1 MPTARRIYF
10 DNAAT
15 SWPKPETVYQ
25 AVDDYQRRLGAP
37 AGRSAY
43 RDAAEV
49 ELAVAAA
56 RSAVARLIG
65 AEEPARIIFTQ
76 NGTQGLNFA
85 IHGLLRPGDHVVTTI
100 AEHNSVLRPLRD
112 LENDG
117 QISVSRVPVDGAGI
131 VDPDE
136 IRAALTAATRLIAL
150 TAASNVTGAVQPI
163 EAVGRLAR
171 EAKVRFLVDA
181 AQAVGHWPLA
191 VKEVHADLVAAP
203 GHKGLLGPLGT
214 GFLYLAPGIEQEL
227 RSIQQGGTG
236 SRSDQDVQPA
246 EMPDKY
252 ESGNLNVPGLIGLR
266 AGVEYVLERTVEVL
280 RQEEQTL
287 TAELL
292 AGLHDTAAVKIY
304 GPTDPAAR
312 VGVVSL
318 TFADFDPQVLAAL
331 LDSTYQIQTRAGL
344 HCAPLMHQALG
355 TLAQGGT
362 LRLSLGPF
370 NQIEEVRQFLG
381 ALNELAM
388 S

>member
-1 MPTARRIYF
+1 MRDVYL